1 MKKII
6 LTTKNL
12 PSEIELDILLKEIF
26 GMTEFNIEYILKG
39 DVTQI
44 TSHLKFE
51 QINNQ
56 GLNLLLS
63 FCSYNNQNKEQDK
76 SAFRMIV
83 EDVFE
88 NNQNKLFRDFVY
100 NKNIKKLFINISGKE
115 SKIIDSEMEQKEP
128 LLFAYIKSTL

>member
-76 SAFRMIV
+76 SAFKMIV

>member
-51 QINNQ
+51 KINNQ

-63 FCSYNNQNKEQDK
+63 FCSYNNQNKE
-76 SAFRMIV
+76 
-83 EDVFE
+83 
-88 NNQNKLFRDFVY
+88 
-100 NKNIKKLFINISGKE
+100 
-115 SKIIDSEMEQKEP
+115 
-128 LLFAYIKSTL
+128 

>member
-76 SAFRMIV
+76 SAFKMIV

-100 NKNIKKLFINISGKE
+100 NKNIKKLSINISGKE

>member
-51 QINNQ
+51 KINNQ

-76 SAFRMIV
+76 SAFKMIV

-100 NKNIKKLFINISGKE
+100 NKNIKKLSINISGKE

-128 LLFAYIKSTL
+128 FLFAYIKSTL

>member
-128 LLFAYIKSTL
+128 FLFAFIKSTL

>member
-128 LLFAYIKSTL
+128 FLFAYIKSTL

>member
-51 QINNQ
+51 KINNQ

-76 SAFRMIV
+76 SAFKMIV

-100 NKNIKKLFINISGKE
+100 NKNIKKLSINISGKE
-115 SKIIDSEMEQKEP
+115 SKIIDSEMEHKEP
-128 LLFAYIKSTL
+128 FLFAYIKSTL

>member
-100 NKNIKKLFINISGKE
+100 NKNIKKLSINISGKE